1 MTGFVCQYCKKSFTK
16 ESTLAAHMCEPKRRH
31 QNQTDPDVQ
40 MGFKAYLRFYEITQG
55 SAKLKTYE
63 DFAGSSYYSAFVKFG
78 RHCRGIRCVN
88 FSSYTDWLLK
98 NNKKLDQWCK
108 DAFYVEWLQQYMRKE
123 SVDDAV
129 ERAFK
134 EMQDATEVDINLHK
148 DFKNYFKYGGRNRIC
163 HHIANGRISPWIIYN
178 CDTGVEFLSDL
189 NEEQLTIIMPW
200 IDPDF
205 WQQKFR
211 DYVADVEYIKNI
223 LKEAGL

>member
-1 MTGFVCQYCKKSFTK
+1 MTFTCQYCKKTFSK
-16 ESTLAAHMCEPKRRH
+16 ESTLAAHLCEPKRRA
-31 QNQTDPDVQ
+31 QNQNDPDVH
-40 MGFKAYLRFYEITQG
+40 MGFQAYIRFYEITQG

-63 DFAGSSYYSAFVKFG
+63 DFSASNFYSAFVKFG

-88 FSSYTDWLLK
+88 FGSFTDWLLK

-108 DAFYVEWLQQYMRKE
+108 DTFYTEWLQQYVRKE
-123 SVDDAV
+123 NIDDAI

-134 EMQDATEVDINLHK
+134 EMQDCAEIDTKLINN
-148 DFKNYFKYGGRNRIC
+148 FSNYFKYGSSNRIC
-163 HHIANGRISPWIIYN
+163 HHIANGRISAWIVYN
-178 CDTGVEFLSDL
+178 CDSGVKFLTEL
-189 NEEQLTIIMPW
+189 NEEQLAIIMPW

-211 DYVADVEYIKNI
+211 DYAADSEYVKMI

>member
-1 MTGFVCQYCKKSFTK
+1 
-16 ESTLAAHMCEPKRRH
+16 MCEPKRRA

-63 DFAGSSYYSAFVKFG
+63 DFAASSFYSAFVKFG

-88 FSSYTDWLLK
+88 FGSFVDWLLK
-98 NNKKLDQWCK
+98 NNKKLDQWTK

-123 SVDDAV
+123 HVDDAI

-134 EMQDATEVDINLHK
+134 EMQDYADTADSLENN
-148 DFKNYFKYGGRNRIC
+148 FANYFTHGSANRIC
-163 HHIANGRISPWIIYN
+163 HHISNGRISPWIVFN
-178 CDTGVEFLSDL
+178 CDSGINFLTTL
-189 NEEQLTIIMPW
+189 NEEQLALIMPW

-205 WQQKFR
+205 WQQKFK
-211 DYVADVEYIKNI
+211 DYVADTEYVKNI
-223 LKEAGL
+223 LQEVGL

>member
-1 MTGFVCQYCKKSFTK
+1 MTATCQYCKKSFTK
-16 ESTLAAHMCEPKRRH
+16 ESTLSVHLCEPKRRH

-55 SAKLKTYE
+55 SAKLKTYQ
-63 DFAGSSYYSAFVKFG
+63 DFAGSNYYSAFVKFG

-88 FSSYTDWLLK
+88 FASYTDWLLK

-134 EMQDATEVDINLHK
+134 EMQDATEIDINLHK
-148 DFKNYFKYGGRNRIC
+148 DFKNYFRLGGRNRIC
-163 HHIANGRISPWIIYN
+163 QHIANGRISPWIIYN
-178 CDTGVEFLSDL
+178 CDTGVEFLGDL

-211 DYVADVEYIKNI
+211 DYLADVEYIKNI
-223 LKEAGL
+223 LREAGL

>member
-1 MTGFVCQYCKKSFTK
+1 MTFTCQYCKKTFSK
-16 ESTLAAHMCEPKRRH
+16 ESTLAAHLCEPKRRA
-31 QNQTDPDVQ
+31 QNQNDPDVQ
-40 MGFKAYLRFYEITQG
+40 MGFQAYIRFYEITQG

-63 DFAGSSYYSAFVKFG
+63 DFSASNFYSAFVKFG

-88 FSSYTDWLLK
+88 FGSFTDWLLK

-108 DAFYVEWLQQYMRKE
+108 DTFYTEWLQQYVRKE
-123 SVDDAV
+123 NIDDAI

-134 EMQDATEVDINLHK
+134 EMQDCAEIDTKLINN
-148 DFKNYFKYGGRNRIC
+148 FSNYFKYGSSNRIC
-163 HHIANGRISPWIIYN
+163 HHIANGRISAWIVYN
-178 CDTGVEFLSDL
+178 CDSGVKFLTEL
-189 NEEQLTIIMPW
+189 NEEQLAIIMPW

-211 DYVADVEYIKNI
+211 DYAADSEYVKMI

>member
-1 MTGFVCQYCKKSFTK
+1 MTFTCQYCKKTFSK
-16 ESTLAAHMCEPKRRH
+16 ESTLAAHLCEPKRRA
-31 QNQTDPDVQ
+31 QNQNDPDVQ
-40 MGFKAYLRFYEITQG
+40 MGFQAYIRFYEITQG

-63 DFAGSSYYSAFVKFG
+63 DFSASNFYSAFVKFG

-88 FSSYTDWLLK
+88 FSSFTDWLLK

-108 DAFYVEWLQQYMRKE
+108 DTFYTEWLQQYVRKE
-123 SVDDAV
+123 NIDDAI

-134 EMQDATEVDINLHK
+134 EMQDCAEVDSKLKNN
-148 DFKNYFKYGGRNRIC
+148 FSNYFKYGSSNRIC
-163 HHIANGRISPWIIYN
+163 HHIANGRISAWIVYN
-178 CDTGVEFLSDL
+178 CDSGVKFLTEL
-189 NEEQLTIIMPW
+189 NEEQLAIIMPW

-211 DYVADVEYIKNI
+211 DYAADSEYVKMI

>member
-1 MTGFVCQYCKKSFTK
+1 MTFTCQYCKKTFSK
-16 ESTLAAHMCEPKRRH
+16 ESTLAAHLCEPKRRA
-31 QNQTDPDVQ
+31 QNQNDPDVQ
-40 MGFKAYLRFYEITQG
+40 MGFQAYIRFYEITQG

-63 DFAGSSYYSAFVKFG
+63 DFSASNFYSAFVKFG

-88 FSSYTDWLLK
+88 FSSFTDWLLK

-108 DAFYVEWLQQYMRKE
+108 DTFYTEWLQQYVRKE
-123 SVDDAV
+123 NIDDAI

-134 EMQDATEVDINLHK
+134 EMQDCAEIDTKLINN
-148 DFKNYFKYGGRNRIC
+148 FSNYFKYGSSNRIC
-163 HHIANGRISPWIIYN
+163 HHIANGRISAWIVYN
-178 CDTGVEFLSDL
+178 CDSGVKFLTEL
-189 NEEQLTIIMPW
+189 NEEQLAIIMPW

-211 DYVADVEYIKNI
+211 DYAADSEYVKMI